1 MNEKT
6 DLSALR
12 QNYSKNELS
21 ESNVANN
28 PIEQFEIW
36 FQEAL
41 KAEIREPNAMCLSTL
56 NEEKPSSRIVLL
68 KGIDEGFVFFTNY
81 ESNKGNQ
88 IAKSQFAS
96 LNFFWVDLERQIRIE
111 GIIEKVSEKESDEYF
126 YSRPRGSQVGAWV
139 SNQSKVVENRTILEA
154 KLLDFEKEYENKPIP
169 RPPHWGGY
177 RLIPD
182 KIEFWQGRPNR
193 LHDRILYSKNDNNWK
208 IERLCP

>member
-41 KAEIREPNAMCLSTL
+41 KAEIREPNAMCLSTI

-139 SNQSKVVENRTILEA
+139 SNQSRVVENRTILEA